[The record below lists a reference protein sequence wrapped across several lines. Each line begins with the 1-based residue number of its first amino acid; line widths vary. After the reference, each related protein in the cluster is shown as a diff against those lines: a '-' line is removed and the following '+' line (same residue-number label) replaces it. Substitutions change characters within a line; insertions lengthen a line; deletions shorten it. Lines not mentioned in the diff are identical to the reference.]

1 MIKNENIEEQ
11 KKNQLKERKNPFITK
26 SVFFLFNIYNYL

>member
-11 KKNQLKERKNPFITK
+11 KKNQLEEGKNPFITK
-26 SVFFLFNIYNYL
+26 SVFFLFCIYNYL